1 MDVLEKDAKKL
12 KILLLTNRDS
22 DNIGD
27 QVIEA
32 SDIALLHAV
41 MSNLGIPREQYNI
54 YSRAASIVSKK
65 YMETKDPKLLKSAEK
80 EIEAAD
86 LVLFGGAPVFNYG
99 YQNFYERT
107 AVTLELAQK
116 YNKPVIFSAVGVE
129 SYHEKN
135 AKCQRLKATLNFDC
149 VKQITTRDGLENLQN
164 YKENE
169 NLTIGLVSDPAVFSA
184 KVFEPYMRKDTVVVT
199 KKKFGIFPVKVE
211 QPVKRPAKKKIGIFV
226 LRANGFT
233 DNKVDFT
240 REQAAEL
247 WLDLIATL
255 KKRGYNYELITSG
268 NFGDE
273 AFLDYLI
280 RYYNIPQSK
289 CVFNMNLPE
298 TLMKKMSEYD
308 GVISCRL
315 HPSII
320 SFSMNIPAVSLVWN
334 TKVTGFYN
342 GIGYPDR
349 AIMRE
354 DFDAEKI
361 VDRLEL
367 AMSQGIRKDEEYLIS
382 VYRALFNGIRG
393 VFCPEK
399 QELEPYTYEE
409 LIQAIPTYEGTS
421 ADEQD
426 KKLTRKFR
434 RVYDLCN
441 RRLDQNTELK
451 EERLELKEEIRTL
464 KG

>member
-1 MDVLEKDAKKL
+1 MDNKI

-41 MSNLGIPREQYNI
+41 MSNLEISKHQYEIN
-54 YSRAASIVSKK
+54 SRAASIVSKK
-65 YMETKDPKLLKSAEK
+65 YMLTKDPELLKEAES
-80 EIEAAD
+80 EIASAD

-107 AVTLELAQK
+107 AVTLELARK

-129 SYHEKN
+129 AYNEKS
-135 AKCQRLKATLNFDC
+135 AKCQRLKETLNFEC
-149 VKQITTRDGLENLQN
+149 VKQITTRDGLERLEN

-169 NLTIGLVSDPAVFSA
+169 QLTIGLVSDPAVFSA
-184 KVFEPYMRKDTVVVT
+184 TVFQPYMRKDTKIVT
-199 KKKFGIFPVKVE
+199 KKKFGIIPVKIE
-211 QPVKRPAKKKIGIFV
+211 QPVKKPEKKKIGIFV

-240 REQAAEL
+240 REDAAQL
-247 WLDLIATL
+247 WTDLIAEL
-255 KKRGYNYELITSG
+255 KARGYSYELITSG
-268 NFGDE
+268 HFGDE

-289 CVFNMNLPE
+289 CVFNMNMPE

-349 AIMRE
+349 AIYRE
-354 DFDAEKI
+354 DFTAPAI

-367 AMSQGIRKDEEYLIS
+367 AMSQGIDKDENYLIS
-382 VYRALFNGIRG
+382 VYQALFNGIRN
-393 VFCPEK
+393 VLFPEK
-399 QELEPYTYEE
+399 REVEAYSYDA
-409 LIQAIPTYEGTS
+409 LIQAIPVYKGTS
-421 ADEQD
+421 KDEQGR
-426 KKLTRKFR
+426 KLSRKFR

-441 RRLDQNTELK
+441 RRLDQNTLLK
-451 EERLELKEEIRTL
+451 EEILELKEEIRTL
-464 KG
+464 KH

>member
-1 MDVLEKDAKKL
+1 MDKKI

-41 MSNLGIPREQYNI
+41 MSNLEISKEDYEIN
-54 YSRAASIVSKK
+54 SRAASIVSKK
-65 YMETKDPKLLKSAEK
+65 YMETKDPKYLKSAE
-80 EIEAAD
+80 EAITASD

-116 YNKPVIFSAVGVE
+116 HNKPVIFSAVGVE
-129 SYHEKN
+129 AYHENN
-135 AKCQRLKATLNFDC
+135 AKCQRLKETLNFDC
-149 VKQITTRDGLENLQN
+149 VKQITTRDGLERLEN

-169 NLTIGLVSDPAVFSA
+169 KLTIGLVSDPAVFSA
-184 KVFEPYMRKDTVVVT
+184 MVFQPYMRKDTVVVT
-199 KKKFGIFPVKVE
+199 KKKFGIIPVKVE
-211 QPVKRPAKKKIGIFV
+211 QPVKKPAKKKIGIFV

-233 DNKVDFT
+233 DNKVDFS
-240 REQAAEL
+240 REDAAQL
-247 WLDLIATL
+247 WVDLIAEL
-255 KKRGYNYELITSG
+255 KARGYSCELVTSG
-268 NFGDE
+268 HFGDE

-280 RYYNIPQSK
+280 RYYDVPQSM

-298 TLMKKMSEYD
+298 TLMEKMSEYD

-320 SFSMNIPAVSLVWN
+320 AFSMNIPAVSMVWN

-349 AIMRE
+349 AIYRE
-354 DFDAEKI
+354 DFEASAI

-367 AMSQGIRKDEEYLIS
+367 AMAQGIEKDENYLIS
-382 VYRALFNGIRG
+382 VYQALFNGIRD
-393 VFCPEK
+393 VLFPEK
-399 QELEPYTYEE
+399 SEVEAYSYEA
-409 LIQAIPTYEGTS
+409 LIRAIPVYTGTS
-421 ADEQD
+421 KDEQGR
-426 KKLTRKFR
+426 KLSRKFR

-441 RRLDQNTELK
+441 KRLDQNTQLK
-451 EERLELKEEIRTL
+451 EEILELKEEIRTL